1 VPTEQHLSTLDA
13 EFDRLAHLALLAIIG
28 TAVLYTAI
36 STANTQLMATTAR
49 AREFA
54 ALKLACHLGPGPRGY
69 RRRSTFVAMI
79 GIIIG
84 GAVTVGTLLAVRTA
98 LDPVVANVPIAIPW
112 PLLLTITATC
122 GLLTLLASIAP
133 TVAIRRT
140 SLAT

>member
-1 VPTEQHLSTLDA
+1 MDA

-36 STANTQLMATTAR
+36 STANTQLMAATAR

-54 ALKLACHLGPGPRGY
+54 ALKLAGATSAQVRAAIAAEALL
-69 RRRSTFVAMI
+69 VAMI

-84 GAVTVGTLLAVRTA
+84 AAVTVGTLLAVRTA

-112 PLLLTITATC
+112 PLLLTITATR

-133 TVAIRRT
+133 TVAIRRI